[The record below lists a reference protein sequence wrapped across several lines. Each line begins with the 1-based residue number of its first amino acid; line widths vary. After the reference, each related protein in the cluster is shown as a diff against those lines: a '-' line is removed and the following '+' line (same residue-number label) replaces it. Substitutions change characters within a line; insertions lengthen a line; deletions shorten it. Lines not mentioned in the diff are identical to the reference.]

1 MPKIDAREEKRVRG
15 KERAKNISSEKESKT
30 CVAVFV
36 FLSISCFKMQ
46 LESKRS
52 HNFLLHTQKV
62 STGAVNF
69 AYLHMKVSKQA
80 CQPEEI
86 IHKDVLG

>member
-1 MPKIDAREEKRVRG
+1 MPKIDAREEEEK
-15 KERAKNISSEKESKT
+15 KEQRIFPVKSEKESKT

-86 IHKDVLG
+86 IHKDMLG